1 MDCCKH
7 CSEHMA
13 AKHGGGNADHAG
25 HQNH

>member
-13 AKHGGGNADHAG
+13 AEHAGENADHAG
-25 HQNH
+25 HQNR